1 MSQESQG
8 NRGINFSGGSMSV
21 GTLAVGDNAQAR
33 SVHIEDGGAQSAT
46 IEGLRV
52 RIDQLVG
59 LYRSEPH
66 GLSPDEEQSITAIQ
80 AETRKA
86 QPDKAKV
93 GSLLDRLAG
102 SAKSVGTIATAI
114 IAVKKLV
121 EIILI

>member
-1 MSQESQG
+1 
-8 NRGINFSGGSMSV
+8 
-21 GTLAVGDNAQAR
+21 
-33 SVHIEDGGAQSAT
+33 
-46 IEGLRV
+46 
-52 RIDQLVG
+52 
-59 LYRSEPH
+59 
-66 GLSPDEEQSITAIQ
+66 LSPDEEQSITAIQ